1 MFVFFDFEK
10 NLPWPLSSLVWLE
23 DCRRF
28 ADIYQQVGFYI
39 EGKNRCLINAWRSC
53 IDREVDSGAWR
64 VQDVDSLI
72 GLACTQARKL
82 LPKLLKNT
90 GLPGDSGCGAGAV
103 CSVACNLLRIMV
115 PLRSYGCSC
124 GCNGSIY
131 QI

>member
-64 VQDVDSLI
+64 VQDLDGLI
-72 GLACTQARKL
+72 GLACTQARRASPEAAEKYRFAGRFGVWGRSSL
-82 LPKLLKNT
+82 FG
-90 GLPGDSGCGAGAV
+90 GL
-103 CSVACNLLRIMV
+103 
-115 PLRSYGCSC
+115 
-124 GCNGSIY
+124 
-131 QI
+131 